1 MVEFNKSGLE
11 SNFIKY
17 LLEKTPL
24 PNIRTISN
32 YTYIVKD
39 CYYIYKSYII
49 KCVASGYFLFSD
61 YSKDYWIS
69 DEFGNTVEPA
79 EYEVV
84 NNFLFQK
91 LDKKDSSTFY
101 SAVSSYDTYTHE
113 HLGEYLRCYR
123 DIYDVNLMPFY
134 NCVSN
139 RYVDDFYIDKTNEK
153 YLTEKSNNSY
163 RIMLVPVKY
172 NTVYTLAIDCSVG
185 CTICPVLYNELGL
198 IKKKNTDSEY
208 VSYDINFMT
217 KNVSYRFDNPVTFSI
232 HNEDYNLQQLEKYL
246 YLAIQV
252 PIINKSSVVVLEGD
266 YTLNKGYVST
276 TKRLSVQT
284 YLNYSRSTQLDNE
297 TLNELLLS
305 NLSLLS
311 QNTQNNVPM
320 SDGLIQ
326 YLFLNVITSREE
338 LSGNIEYIEK
348 LSAFTPKYKS
358 VWDNILRVMFYQISF
373 PQLNGNV
380 SDFNGFVDRAVE
392 VLLNNNK
399 IKTKYNIDYDA
410 GLGAYAPASQYK
422 YWNVPLK
429 LTNEQPVYGNHT
441 FLGWTL
447 IKPELQKEVKIDYYP
462 NEDNYITRNA
472 NATLYAVWGD

>member
-49 KCVASGYFLFSD
+49 KCIASGYFLFSD
-61 YSKDYWIS
+61 YSKDYWVS
-69 DEFGNTVEPA
+69 DEFGNTVA
-79 EYEVV
+79 SAKHEVV

-91 LDKKDSSTFY
+91 LDKKDSNTFY
-101 SAVSSYDTYTHE
+101 SAASSYDTYTHE

-139 RYVDDFYIDKTNEK
+139 RYVDDFYIDRTNEK
-153 YLTEKSNNSY
+153 YLIEKSNNSY
-163 RIMLVPVKY
+163 RILLVPIKY
-172 NTVYTLAIDCSVG
+172 NTTYTLAIDCSVG

-198 IKKKNTDSEY
+198 IKKRNTDSEF
-208 VSYDINFMT
+208 VSYDINFT
-217 KNVSYRFDNPVTFSI
+217 ANNVSYRFDNPVTFSV

-252 PIINKSSVVVLEGD
+252 PAVNKSSVVVLEGD
-266 YTLNKGYVST
+266 YTLNGGYVSA

-311 QNTQNNVPM
+311 QNTQSNVPM
-320 SDGLIQ
+320 SDGLMQ
-326 YLFLNVITSREE
+326 YLLLNVITSREE

-348 LSAFTPKYKS
+348 LSAFTPKYRA

-399 IKTKYNIDYDA
+399 IKTKYNINYDA

-422 YWNVPLK
+422 YWNVPMK
-429 LTNEQPVYGNHT
+429 LTNEKPVYGNHA

-447 IKPELQKEVKIDYYP
+447 TKPELQKEVKIDYYP
-462 NEDNYITRNA
+462 NVDNYITRNA